1 MCLRIVFFFF
11 SLSHFKLPLTIPVAL
26 GKSPKEYV
34 SQELLLHTSGWD
46 RCPPCDFSR
55 HPGLI
60 LIIKIRINCLLT
72 FLYTLQVRRLLA
84 GQDFWFMSLCLV
96 CVVWMSTTSESFW
109 ISFPVGLMPSALS
122 RFPYSPFTQYDSSVS
137 ILEYRDFP
145 FPLH

>member
-1 MCLRIVFFFF
+1 MLENCILFF

-26 GKSPKEYV
+26 GKSPKDCV
-34 SQELLLHTSGWD
+34 SQELLLHTSVWD
-46 RCPPCDFSR
+46 RCPPCDSSR

-60 LIIKIRINCLLT
+60 LIIKIRIDCLLT

-84 GQDFWFMSLCLV
+84 GQDFWFMSLCSV
-96 CVVWMSTTSESFW
+96 YVVWMTTTSESFW

-122 RFPYSPFTQYDSSVS
+122 RFPYSPFTQYGSSIS
-137 ILEYRDFP
+137 ILEYRNFP